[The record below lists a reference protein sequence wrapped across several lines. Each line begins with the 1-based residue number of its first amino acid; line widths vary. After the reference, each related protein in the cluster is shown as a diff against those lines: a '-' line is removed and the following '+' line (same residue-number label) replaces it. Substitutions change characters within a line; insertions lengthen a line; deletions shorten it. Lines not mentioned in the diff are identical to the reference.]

1 MLLAIDIGNT
11 NTVFGVFDEDK
22 LIRSWRLS
30 TQQDR
35 TVDEYGVLLCNLFAL
50 EKLDVQQVKG
60 IIVASVVP
68 PLDSRIAE
76 MTRRY
81 FSLDAVFVT
90 PDNAGIPIL
99 YEDPREVGADRIVD
113 AVAVVERYSVPAI
126 VVDLG
131 TATTFNAITSAGEY
145 MGGLIAPG
153 IELSAATLVERAAK
167 LPRIDISK
175 PAALIGQSTAGSMQ
189 SGFFWGYVSMVD
201 GIVKRMKV
209 ELGEDTFV
217 VGTGGK
223 AKFIQD
229 ESLYVSEIDQNLTLD
244 GLYLVAKRLG
254 TI

>member
-1 MLLAIDIGNT
+1 MLLAIDVGNT
-11 NTVFGVFDEDK
+11 NTVFGVFDHEK

-30 TQQDR
+30 TRQDR
-35 TVDEYGVLLCNLFAL
+35 TVDEYGVLLSNLFAL
-50 EKLDVQQVKG
+50 ERLEVQQVKG

-68 PLDSRIAE
+68 PLDWRIVE
-76 MTRRY
+76 MSRRY

-99 YEDPREVGADRIVD
+99 YHDPREVGADRIVD
-113 AVAVVERYSVPAI
+113 AVAVVERYRVPAI

-145 MGGLIAPG
+145 MGGLISPG

-167 LPRIDISK
+167 LPRIDMGK
-175 PAALIGQSTAGSMQ
+175 PDTLIGQSTTQSMQ

-201 GIVKRMKV
+201 GIVKRMTA
-209 ELGEDTFV
+209 ELGQDTFV
-217 VGTGGK
+217 IGTGGM

-229 ESLYVSEIDQNLTLD
+229 ESRYISEIDQNLTLD
-244 GLYLVAKRLG
+244 GLCLVARRLG
-254 TI
+254 TV